1 MGDSEAWLELHAEEI
16 VALGFQSQRAVGKLG
31 CECPA
36 LPCAPCAPCAPD
48 SDPPPPL
55 RLPQRAHPSAAL
67 LRLML
72 SGAPSTR

>member
-36 LPCAPCAPCAPD
+36 LPACPARPARRTVT
-48 SDPPPPL
+48 PPPRL